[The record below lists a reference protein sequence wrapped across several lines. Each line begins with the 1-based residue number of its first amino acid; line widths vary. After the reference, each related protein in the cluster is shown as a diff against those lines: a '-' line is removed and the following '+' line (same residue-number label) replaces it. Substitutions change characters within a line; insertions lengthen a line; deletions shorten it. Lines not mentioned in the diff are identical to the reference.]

1 MNAVASRSAS
11 QNKHRYPTKRPHF
24 NHKSV
29 KGIHYTVGIKKKKRN
44 EAGGSRR
51 DAPEASWIRS
61 KEVLYMRKQTVIS
74 LLCAGVLTAGAVTG
88 LMGFAD
94 NDTAL
99 AGSAGTEKVQLLATS
114 DVDSDSDSDSSD
126 TAEATGTITGVSD
139 VAAAAMPSVVSIT
152 NKSVQEV
159 QNLYSI
165 YGYGAPTYEQE
176 STSCGSGIIIG
187 KNDSE
192 LLICTNNHVVENST
206 ELSVGFADESV
217 CEAVVKGTD
226 ASNDLAVVAVK
237 LDDISSDTMDAIKVA
252 EIGDSDK
259 LVVGQQVVAIG
270 NALGYGQSVTTGIV
284 SALNRT
290 IDIDGYQADLI
301 QTDAAINPGNS
312 GGALLD
318 MQGRVIGINS
328 AKAAANGVEGMGYA
342 IPISNAKS
350 ILEDLMNKKTR
361 TDKVDE
367 ADSAYVGIAGQGV
380 SGEMSSLYGIPEG
393 IYLTEVQDGSPAAD
407 AGLQKGDII
416 TKFDGSSVTSR
427 QDLKT
432 QLAYYA
438 AGEEVPVTI
447 QRQNGSEY
455 EEQKVTIT
463 LGKLSDYQDSQ
474 QETN

>member
-1 MNAVASRSAS
+1 
-11 QNKHRYPTKRPHF
+11 
-24 NHKSV
+24 
-29 KGIHYTVGIKKKKRN
+29 
-44 EAGGSRR
+44 
-51 DAPEASWIRS
+51 
-61 KEVLYMRKQTVIS
+61 MRKQTVIS
-74 LLCAGVLTAGAVTG
+74 LLCAGVLTAGAATG

-94 NDTAL
+94 KETAL
-99 AGSAGTEKVQLLATS
+99 TGSNGTEKVQLLSTS
-114 DVDSDSDSDSSD
+114 DVDSDSESDNSD
-126 TAEATGTITGVSD
+126 ATTASGTITGVSD

-159 QNLYSI
+159 QNLYSV

-192 LLICTNNHVVENST
+192 LLICTNNHVVENAT

-237 LDDISSDTMDAIKVA
+237 LDDISSDTMDAIKIA
-252 EIGDSDK
+252 EIGDSDN

-367 ADSAYVGIAGQGV
+367 ADSAYIGISGQGV

-416 TKFDGSSVTSR
+416 TKFDGSSVTSM

>member
-1 MNAVASRSAS
+1 
-11 QNKHRYPTKRPHF
+11 
-24 NHKSV
+24 
-29 KGIHYTVGIKKKKRN
+29 
-44 EAGGSRR
+44 
-51 DAPEASWIRS
+51 
-61 KEVLYMRKQTVIS
+61 MRKQTVIS

-367 ADSAYVGIAGQGV
+367 AEIGRAHV
-380 SGEMSSLYGIPEG
+380 
-393 IYLTEVQDGSPAAD
+393 
-407 AGLQKGDII
+407 
-416 TKFDGSSVTSR
+416 
-427 QDLKT
+427 
-432 QLAYYA
+432 
-438 AGEEVPVTI
+438 
-447 QRQNGSEY
+447 
-455 EEQKVTIT
+455 
-463 LGKLSDYQDSQ
+463 
-474 QETN
+474 

>member
-1 MNAVASRSAS
+1 
-11 QNKHRYPTKRPHF
+11 
-24 NHKSV
+24 
-29 KGIHYTVGIKKKKRN
+29 
-44 EAGGSRR
+44 
-51 DAPEASWIRS
+51 
-61 KEVLYMRKQTVIS
+61 MRKQTVIS

-94 NDTAL
+94 KDTAL
-99 AGSAGTEKVQLLATS
+99 TGSDGTQKVQLLSTS
-114 DVDSDSDSDSSD
+114 DVDSESETDSSDSD
-126 TAEATGTITGVSD
+126 TAAATGTITGVSD

-237 LDDISSDTMDAIKVA
+237 LDDISSDTMDAIKIA

-367 ADSAYVGIAGQGV
+367 ADSAYMGISGQGV

-393 IYLTEVQDGSPAAD
+393 IYLTEVADGSPAAD
-407 AGLQKGDII
+407 AGLQNGDII
-416 TKFDGSSVTSR
+416 TKFDGSSVTSM

-463 LGKLSDYQDSQ
+463 LGKLSDYQESQ

>member
-1 MNAVASRSAS
+1 
-11 QNKHRYPTKRPHF
+11 
-24 NHKSV
+24 
-29 KGIHYTVGIKKKKRN
+29 
-44 EAGGSRR
+44 
-51 DAPEASWIRS
+51 
-61 KEVLYMRKQTVIS
+61 
-74 LLCAGVLTAGAVTG
+74 
-88 LMGFAD
+88 
-94 NDTAL
+94 
-99 AGSAGTEKVQLLATS
+99 
-114 DVDSDSDSDSSD
+114 
-126 TAEATGTITGVSD
+126 
-139 VAAAAMPSVVSIT
+139 
-152 NKSVQEV
+152 
-159 QNLYSI
+159 
-165 YGYGAPTYEQE
+165 
-176 STSCGSGIIIG
+176 
-187 KNDSE
+187 
-192 LLICTNNHVVENST
+192 
-206 ELSVGFADESV
+206 
-217 CEAVVKGTD
+217 
-226 ASNDLAVVAVK
+226 
-237 LDDISSDTMDAIKVA
+237 MDAIKVA

-367 ADSAYVGIAGQGV
+367 ADSAYVGIEGQGV

-416 TKFDGSSVTSR
+416 TKFDGSSVTSK